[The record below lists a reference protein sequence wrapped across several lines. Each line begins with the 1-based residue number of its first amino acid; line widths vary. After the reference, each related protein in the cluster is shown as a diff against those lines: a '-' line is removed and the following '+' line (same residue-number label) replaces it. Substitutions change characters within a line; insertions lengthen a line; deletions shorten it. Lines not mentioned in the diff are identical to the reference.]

1 MMIRN
6 STRAIAALALSCAT
20 ASSPAASAGSVD
32 VVELSVEQIQADFAA
47 GNYSA
52 VELTQSYLDRIN
64 EFDRY
69 YNSYISLSPDAL
81 TRAAELDALYASGGP
96 VGVLHGVPVVIKD
109 NINRG
114 GDVTTAASPAF
125 STAAGGLDL
134 LTPESST
141 IVKRLED
148 AGAIILGKANLSVF
162 ALGTQAGLP
171 STFGS
176 VGGNV
181 FNASDRDRTA
191 SSSSAGTG
199 TAVNAS
205 FAAIGLGSETNGSIQ
220 TPAGAQGLV
229 GVVTTPGLIPT
240 DGVVP
245 LRSYLDVV
253 GPMTRTVYDAA
264 VALDVLA
271 GTSPTDPET
280 APADAG
286 IPAGGYVANLSTTS
300 LQGARF
306 GTFDAGAIGLGVPR
320 SPGVQAAFAD
330 AITALEA
337 EGATVVDAT
346 SLFFVPELLP
356 VIGAVGAI
364 ETGENT
370 TNIFIYELD
379 QYLQDLGPG
388 ANFNSIVEYAQLTG
402 GSTELP
408 LSRLGIVDV
417 GSPISDAEYN
427 ALNDALRDLQDQF
440 QAIVAG
446 YLAANNL
453 DGLFLPQTALEV
465 LSFLREPTS
474 GTTIAPTTFG
484 GAGVTLVASYFD
496 DGLPFNVMFTGA
508 EFSEG
513 ELLSFAYDFEQ
524 ATGARR
530 APTLVPTPTA
540 ALAGLFALG
549 LLGARRRRP
558 AD

>member
-1 MMIRN
+1 MLIQ
-6 STRAIAALALSCAT
+6 TPTKAIAALALSCAIA
-20 ASSPAASAGSVD
+20 ASPVASAGPVD

-47 GNYSA
+47 GNYTA
-52 VELTQSYLDRIN
+52 VELTRSYLNRIN
-64 EFDRY
+64 RFDPV
-69 YNSYISLSPDAL
+69 YNSFISLSPDAL
-81 TRAAELDALYASGGP
+81 SRAAELDALYAAGGP
-96 VGVLHGVPVVIKD
+96 VGVLHGVPIVVKD

-114 GDVTTAASPAF
+114 GDVTTAGSPVF

-134 LTPESST
+134 LAPESST

-148 AGAIILGKANLSVF
+148 AGAIIIGKANMSPF
-162 ALGTQAGLP
+162 ALGVQPGLP
-171 STFGS
+171 STAGS
-176 VGGNV
+176 VGGDV
-181 FNASDRDRTA
+181 LNAYDRGRTA

-205 FAAIGLGSETNGSIQ
+205 FATIGLGSETNGSIQ
-220 TPAGAQGLV
+220 TPAGVQGLV
-229 GVVTTPGLIPT
+229 GVVTTPGLVPT

-264 VALDVLA
+264 VTLDVLA

-306 GTFDAGAIGLGVPR
+306 GTFDAGALGFGVQRDPD
-320 SPGVQAAFAD
+320 VQAAFGNAL
-330 AITALEA
+330 TALEA

-346 SLFFVPELLP
+346 SLFFVPELVP
-356 VIGAVGAI
+356 VLGAIGAI
-364 ETGENT
+364 QTPDNT
-370 TNIFIYELD
+370 TNIFIYELN
-379 QYLQDLGPG
+379 QYLEDLGPD
-388 ANFNSIVEYAQLTG
+388 ANFNSVAEYAQLTG
-402 GSTELP
+402 GSTVLP
-408 LSRLGIVDV
+408 LSRLGLVDA

-427 ALNDALRDLQDQF
+427 ALNDALNDLQDQY
-440 QAIVAG
+440 QAIIAA

-453 DGLFLPQTALEV
+453 DGLFLPQRALEV
-465 LSFLREPTS
+465 LSFLREPGS

-524 ATGARR
+524 ATQARR
-530 APTLVPTPTA
+530 APNLVPTPTA
-540 ALAGLFALG
+540 AVAGFFALG
-549 LLGARRRRP
+549 LFAARRRRSV
-558 AD
+558 A